1 MRHRAL
7 LDMDVF
13 SVSTRKRHLVRLR
26 LATLVAAAVLGGY
39 GCTPLRRPAGELVR
53 PVATMPSLRDDGDS
67 VALAAAVSESARY
80 FARLPPD
87 RVVPFGSMS
96 RTAAEM
102 RAAMESFAAFLASRP
117 TPAAIAAEIPRRFET
132 YRATPASGVLF
143 TGYYLPTLSARTQ
156 RDPRFRIPVLGRPP
170 DLVTVALGD
179 LGSPCACSEKLTGR
193 VVRGALTPYPS
204 RADIDAGAA
213 RDSPVLAWV
222 DDAVGLFFLQI
233 QGSGVLAFPDGSRRT
248 IGFAASNG
256 QPYVSIGKVLVDRG
270 ELTLDQASME
280 GIRQWI
286 AAHPGEDT
294 RLLQT
299 NPRYVFFRPLDGP
312 PLGSLGVP
320 VTAGRTIATDPTVF
334 PPGALAFVH
343 VPATAASPELARLV
357 LNQDAGAAI
366 RGPGRVDVYFGAL
379 DDAAATA
386 GRLRSAGELYFLAP
400 RASHP
405 R

>member
-1 MRHRAL
+1 
-7 LDMDVF
+7 MDIF
-13 SVSTRKRHLVRLR
+13 SVSTRRRHQRRPGLGLAALVTAVV
-26 LATLVAAAVLGGY
+26 LAGY
-39 GCTPLRRPAGELVR
+39 GCAPLRHPAGDVLR
-53 PVATMPSLRDDGDS
+53 PVPTVPALADDGDS
-67 VALAAAVSESARY
+67 LALAAAVTESARY

-87 RVVPFGSMS
+87 RVVTFGSTS
-96 RTAAEM
+96 RTAADM
-102 RAAMESFAAFLASRP
+102 RAAMESFGAFLASRP
-117 TPAAIAAEIPRRFET
+117 TAAAIAAEIPRRFDT
-132 YRATPASGVLF
+132 YRAAPGSGVLF
-143 TGYYLPTLSARTQ
+143 TGYYLPTLPARTQ

-170 DLVTVALGD
+170 DLVTVGLGD
-179 LGSPCACSEKLTGR
+179 FGSPCACSEKLAGR
-193 VVRGALTPYPS
+193 VVHGALMPYHS

-222 DDAVGLFFLQI
+222 EDAVGLFFLQI
-233 QGSGVLAFPDGSRRT
+233 QGSGVLAFPDGGRRT

-256 QPYVSIGKVLVDRG
+256 QPYVSIGKALVERG

-286 AAHPGEDT
+286 AAHPGEET

-343 VPATAASPELARLV
+343 IPATTASPALSRLV

-366 RGPGRVDVYFGAL
+366 RGPGRVDVYFGAV
-379 DDAAATA
+379 DGAAATA
-386 GRLRSAGELYFLAP
+386 GRLRSPGDLYFLAP
-400 RASHP
+400 RAS
-405 R
+405 RQR